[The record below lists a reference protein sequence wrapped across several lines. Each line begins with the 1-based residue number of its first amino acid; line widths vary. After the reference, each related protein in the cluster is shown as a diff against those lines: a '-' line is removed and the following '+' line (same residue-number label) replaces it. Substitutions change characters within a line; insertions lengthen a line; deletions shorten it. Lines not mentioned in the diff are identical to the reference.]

1 MSALLALRP
10 EDPRAIGPYRID
22 GRIGAGG
29 QGTVY
34 AGRAADGVRVAV
46 KLLHPHLISD
56 DRARARFLS
65 EVETAKRVAP
75 FCTVQIL
82 DSGHA
87 GASPYIV
94 SEFVDGPSLQE
105 SVRENGPR
113 GAAALQRLAINTAT
127 ALAAIHAGG
136 VVHRDFKPANVLLG
150 PDGPVV
156 IDFGISRALDLSQ
169 SVLTSQPIGS
179 PAYMAP
185 EQVAGGHVG
194 PAADMFAWAATMIYA
209 ATGRLAFGGDS
220 IPAILH
226 LILRGEPD
234 LGQVES
240 RLRRVLRECLD
251 KEAARRPSAAQVVE
265 RLRVLPAP
273 SWQAVP
279 AGSTRRGRVL
289 AVSSVSLSLLTMT
302 AIGYLVTAPGTPRPH
317 AGSPQPITTTSAAA
331 STFPAAGSPSP
342 DATRAASITRTA
354 ASEKSGRVRTDAASP
369 HPASRRS
376 ASPTPSAEPTRSSRP
391 PRAPETNAERPTA
404 GSPSSVRQS
413 TDRPAAAPSTGT
425 VTWSDAHAYCKAQG
439 HFMAGGTWNAMKC
452 QGSDLTLTPTTLC
465 RWKYPGYPNA
475 VGEQPSNGFSQQA
488 TCRLS

>member
-1 MSALLALRP
+1 MFAPRP

-34 AGRAADGVRVAV
+34 AGRAADGVLVAV
-46 KLLHPHLISD
+46 KLLHPHLVSD

-75 FCTVQIL
+75 FCTAQIL
-82 DSGHA
+82 DSGYA
-87 GASPYIV
+87 GRSPYIV
-94 SEFVDGPSLQE
+94 SEFVNGPSLQE
-105 SVRENGPR
+105 SVRESGPR

-136 VVHRDFKPANVLLG
+136 VVHRDFKPGNVLLG

-169 SVLTSQPIGS
+169 SVVTSQPIGS

-185 EQVAGGHVG
+185 EQVAGEHVG

-220 IPAILH
+220 IPAILQ

-234 LGQVES
+234 LGHVES
-240 RLRRVLRECLD
+240 RLRRVLRECLA
-251 KEAARRPSAAQVVE
+251 KEPARRPSAAQVVE
-265 RLRVLPAP
+265 RLRALPAP

-279 AGSTRRGRVL
+279 AGSTRRARVL
-289 AVSSVSLSLLTMT
+289 GVSSASVALLTLT
-302 AIGYLVTAPGTPRPH
+302 AIGYHLTTPGTPSQS
-317 AGSPQPITTTSAAA
+317 ATSPQPITATSAVA
-331 STFPAAGSPSP
+331 STFTAAGSPSP
-342 DATRAASITRTA
+342 DAARPGSITRTA
-354 ASEKSGRVRTDAASP
+354 ASEKTGRVRTDAPSP
-369 HPASRRS
+369 PPASRRS
-376 ASPTPSAEPTRSSRP
+376 ASPTRRAEPTTSSRS
-391 PRAPETNAERPTA
+391 PRTPETTTREPTTR
-404 GSPSSVRQS
+404 SPSPVRQS
-413 TDRPAAAPSTGT
+413 TSRPAVEPSTGT

-439 HFMAGGTWNAMKC
+439 HFMAGGTWNAMRC
-452 QGSDLTLTPTTLC
+452 QGSDVAVTPTTLC
-465 RWKYPGYPNA
+465 RWKYPGYANA
-475 VGEQPSNGFSQQA
+475 VGEQPPSGYSQQA